1 LAVRDV
7 TRSPAAVEPPV
18 LSRRL
23 LDILSLEDLEPAAER
38 YLPHCI
44 FSFISGGV
52 ETNASLRENRAA
64 FQDYDFYPRVLIDV
78 SARTTAKALFGEGYS
93 APFGIAPMGG
103 SGLAGYRA
111 DLALASAADAENVP
125 FILSGASLVRMEDV
139 AKANPR
145 AWFQVYLPV
154 ERDAIAA
161 LIERIAAAGYRHL
174 VVTADVPVGGNR
186 ENLVR
191 AGYTSPLRPTLKL
204 ALDAAAHPRWLFGT
218 ALRTL
223 RQHGMPY
230 YENSAAERGMAV
242 FSNAAIRAH
251 LRDSLSWSDLEWIR
265 ERWQGKLIIKGI
277 LSPPDAETAR
287 RIGCDGVIVSNHGGR
302 QLDGA
307 AAPLRVLPRIAEVAQ
322 GMTVMMDSG
331 IRRGTDVIKALA
343 LGADFV
349 FVGRPFL
356 YAAAIGQEAGVR
368 RAIDLLRSEIHRDLA
383 FLGSSDLSQLNER
396 VMRIAR

>member
-1 LAVRDV
+1 MRDV
-7 TRSPAAVEPPV
+7 TRNPAAAEPPV
-18 LSRRL
+18 LSKAL
-23 LDILSLEDLEPAAER
+23 QDILSLEDLEPAAR
-38 YLPHCI
+38 RCLPHCI
-44 FSFISGGV
+44 FSFISGAV

-64 FQDYDFYPRVLIDV
+64 FQDYDFHPRVLIDV
-78 SARTTAKALFGEGYS
+78 SERTTTKALFGESFS

-111 DLALASAADAENVP
+111 DLALAAAAAAENVP
-125 FILSGASLVRMEDV
+125 FILSGASLVRMEEV
-139 AKANPR
+139 AKANPE
-145 AWFQVYLPV
+145 AWFQAYLPV
-154 ERDAIAA
+154 ERASIGA
-161 LIERIAAAGYRHL
+161 LIDRVAAAGYRHL

-204 ALDAAAHPRWLFGT
+204 AFDALTHPRWLFGN

-223 RQHGMPY
+223 RHHGMPY
-230 YENSAAERGMAV
+230 YENSTAERGMAV

-251 LRDSLSWSDLEWIR
+251 LRDQLSWRELEWIR

-277 LSPPDAETAR
+277 LSAADAETAR
-287 RIGCDGVIVSNHGGR
+287 QIGCDGVIVSNHGGR

-322 GMTVMMDSG
+322 GMAVMMDSG

-368 RAIDLLRSEIHRDLA
+368 RAIDLLRTEIHRDLA
-383 FLGSSDLSQLNER
+383 FLGSRDLSELR
-396 VMRIAR
+396 GRIMRITR

>member
-7 TRSPAAVEPPV
+7 TRNPAASEPPA
-18 LSRRL
+18 LSRQL
-23 LDILSLEDLEPAAER
+23 SDILSLEDLEPVAER

-44 FSFISGGV
+44 FSFISGAV
-52 ETNASLRENRAA
+52 ETNASFRENRAA
-64 FQDYDFYPRVLIDV
+64 FQDYDFHPRVLIDV
-78 SARTTAKALFGEGYS
+78 STRTTATTLFGESFS
-93 APFGIAPMGG
+93 ASFGIAPMGG

-111 DLALASAADAENVP
+111 DLALASAAGAEKVP
-125 FILSGASLVRMEDV
+125 FILSGASIVRMEEV
-139 AKANPR
+139 AKTNPQT
-145 AWFQVYLPV
+145 WFQAYLPV
-154 ERDAIAA
+154 EHVAIDA
-161 LIERIAAAGYRHL
+161 LIDRIAAAGFRHL
-174 VVTADVPVGGNR
+174 VITADVPVGGNR

-204 ALDAAAHPRWLFGT
+204 ALDGLTHPRWLFGN

-223 RQHGMPY
+223 RHHGMPY
-230 YENSAAERGMAV
+230 HENFGAERGTAV
-242 FSNAAIRAH
+242 FSSAATRVH
-251 LRDSLSWSDLEWIR
+251 LRDSLSWRELERIR
-265 ERWQGKLIIKGI
+265 ERWRGKLIVKGI
-277 LSPPDAETAR
+277 LAPADAETAR

-307 AAPLRVLPRIAEVAQ
+307 AAPLRVLPDIAEVAQ

-343 LGADFV
+343 LGAQFV

-356 YAAAIGQEAGVR
+356 YAAAIGEEPGVR

-383 FLGSSDLSQLNER
+383 FLGARDPSDLSGR
-396 VMRIAR
+396 VMRLTR

>member
-1 LAVRDV
+1 MRDV
-7 TRSPAAVEPPV
+7 TRNPPTAEPPALNRQ
-18 LSRRL
+18 LSN
-23 LDILSLEDLEPAAER
+23 ILSLGDLEAEAQR

-44 FSFISGGV
+44 FSFISGAV
-52 ETNASLRENRAA
+52 ETNASRHENRAA
-64 FQDYDFYPRVLIDV
+64 FQDYDFHPRVLIDV
-78 SARTTAKALFGEGYS
+78 SARTTAKTLFGETFS
-93 APFGIAPMGG
+93 APIGIAPMGG

-111 DLALASAADAENVP
+111 DLAFASAAAAENVP
-125 FILSGASLVRMEDV
+125 FILSGASLVRMEEV
-139 AKANPR
+139 AQANPQ
-145 AWFQVYLPV
+145 AWFQAYLPV
-154 ERDAIAA
+154 DRAAIGA
-161 LIERIAAAGYRHL
+161 LIDRVASAGFRHL

-204 ALDAAAHPRWLFGT
+204 ALDGLSHPRWLFGN

-223 RQHGMPY
+223 RSHGMPY
-230 YENSAAERGMAV
+230 YENSSAERGMAV
-242 FSNAAIRAH
+242 FSNAATRAH
-251 LRDSLSWSDLEWIR
+251 LRDSLSWRDLEWIR

-277 LSPPDAETAR
+277 LSPLDAQTVR
-287 RIGCDGVIVSNHGGR
+287 QIGCDGIIVSNHGGR

-307 AAPLRVLPRIAEVAQ
+307 AAPLRVLPRIAEAGQ
-322 GMTVMMDSG
+322 GMAVMMDSG

-368 RAIDLLRSEIHRDLA
+368 RAVDLLRSEVHRNLA
-383 FLGSSDLSQLNER
+383 FLGSRDLSELDGR

>member
-1 LAVRDV
+1 MRDV
-7 TRSPAAVEPPV
+7 TRNRAAMQPPT
-18 LSRRL
+18 LSRQL

-38 YLPHCI
+38 YLPHCL
-44 FSFISGGV
+44 FSFISGAV
-52 ETNASLRENRAA
+52 ETNASRRENRSA
-64 FQDYDFYPRVLIDV
+64 FQDYDFHPRVLNNV
-78 SARTTAKALFGEGYS
+78 AARTTAKTLLGESYS

-111 DLALASAADAENVP
+111 DLALASAAAAENVP
-125 FILSGASLVRMEDV
+125 FILSGASLVRMEEV
-139 AKANPR
+139 AKANPH
-145 AWFQVYLPV
+145 AWFQAYLPV
-154 ERDAIAA
+154 DRAEIGA
-161 LIERIAAAGYRHL
+161 LIDRVAAAGYRHL

-191 AGYTSPLRPTLKL
+191 AGYTSPLRPTFKL
-204 ALDAAAHPRWLFGT
+204 ALDAATHPRWLFGT

-223 RQHGMPY
+223 RHHGMPY
-230 YENSAAERGMAV
+230 YENSSAERGMAV

-251 LRDSLSWSDLEWIR
+251 LRDSLSWRDLEWIR
-265 ERWQGKLIIKGI
+265 DRWQGKLIIKGI
-277 LSPPDAETAR
+277 LSLPDAETAR
-287 RIGCDGVIVSNHGGR
+287 QIGCDGVIVSNHGGR

-307 AAPLRVLPRIAEVAQ
+307 AAPLRILPRIAEVAQ

-368 RAIDLLRSEIHRDLA
+368 RAIDLLRSEIHRNLA
-383 FLGSSDLSQLNER
+383 FLGSNDLSELNGR
-396 VMRIAR
+396 VLRIAR

>member
-1 LAVRDV
+1 VRDV
-7 TRSPAAVEPPV
+7 TRNAAAAAPPA
-18 LSRRL
+18 LNKRL

-52 ETNASLRENRAA
+52 ETNASRHENRAA
-64 FQDYDFYPRVLIDV
+64 FQDYDFHPRVLNDV
-78 SARTTAKALFGEGYS
+78 SGRSTVKALFGETFS

-111 DLALASAADAENVP
+111 DLALASAAAAESIP
-125 FILSGASLVRMEDV
+125 FILSGASLIRMEDI
-139 AKANPR
+139 AQANPH
-145 AWFQVYLPV
+145 AWFQAYLPV
-154 ERDAIAA
+154 DRAAIDA
-161 LIERIAAAGYRHL
+161 LIDRVAAAGYRHL

-204 ALDAAAHPRWLFGT
+204 ALDAATHPRWLFGT

-223 RQHGMPY
+223 RHHGMPY
-230 YENSAAERGMAV
+230 YENSTAERGMAV
-242 FSNAAIRAH
+242 FSNAAVRAH
-251 LRDSLSWSDLEWIR
+251 LRDQLSWRDIERIR
-265 ERWQGKLIIKGI
+265 VRWQGKLIVKGI
-277 LSPPDAETAR
+277 LAPADAATAR

-331 IRRGTDVIKALA
+331 IRRGTDVIKAIA

-349 FVGRPFL
+349 FAGRPFL
-356 YAAAIGQEAGVR
+356 YAAAIGQQAGIR
-368 RAIDLLRSEIHRDLA
+368 RAIDLLRSEIHRNLA
-383 FLGSSDLSQLNER
+383 FLGSRDLSELDGR

>member
-1 LAVRDV
+1 MRDV
-7 TRSPAAVEPPV
+7 TRNAAAVEPPV
-18 LSRRL
+18 LSRQL
-23 LDILSLEDLEPAAER
+23 SDILSLEDLESAAER

-44 FSFISGGV
+44 FSFISGAV
-52 ETNASLRENRAA
+52 ETNTSRYENRAA
-64 FQDYDFYPRVLIDV
+64 FQDYDFHPRVLIDV
-78 SARTTAKALFGEGYS
+78 SARTTAKTMFGETFS

-111 DLALASAADAENVP
+111 DLALASAAYAENVP
-125 FILSGASLVRMEDV
+125 FILSGASLVRMEEV
-139 AKANPR
+139 AQANPQ
-145 AWFQVYLPV
+145 AWFQAYLPV
-154 ERDAIAA
+154 EREAIRA
-161 LIERIAAAGYRHL
+161 LIDRVTAAGYRHL

-186 ENLVR
+186 ENLAR

-204 ALDAAAHPRWLFGT
+204 ALDGLTHPRWLFGN

-223 RQHGMPY
+223 RHHGMPY
-230 YENSAAERGMAV
+230 YENSSAERGMAV

-251 LRDSLSWSDLEWIR
+251 LRDSLSWRDLEWIR
-265 ERWQGKLIIKGI
+265 ERWNGKLIIKGI
-277 LSPPDAETAR
+277 LAPSDAETAR
-287 RIGCDGVIVSNHGGR
+287 QIGCDGVIVSNHGGR

-307 AAPLRVLPRIAEVAQ
+307 AAPLRVLPRIAEVAR

-343 LGADFV
+343 LGAEFV

-368 RAIDLLRSEIHRDLA
+368 RAIDLLRGEIHRNLA
-383 FLGSSDLSQLNER
+383 FLGSRDLSELSGR

>member
-1 LAVRDV
+1 MRDI
-7 TRSPAAVEPPV
+7 TRNPAAAEPPA
-18 LSRRL
+18 LSRQL

-44 FSFISGGV
+44 FSFISGAV
-52 ETNASLRENRAA
+52 ETNASRHENRAA
-64 FQDYDFYPRVLIDV
+64 FQDYDFHPRVMVDV
-78 SARTTAKALFGEGYS
+78 SARTTAKTLFDETFS

-111 DLALASAADAENVP
+111 DLALASGAAAEKIP
-125 FILSGASLVRMEDV
+125 FILSGASLVRMEEV
-139 AKANPR
+139 AQANPR
-145 AWFQVYLPV
+145 AWFQAYLPV
-154 ERDAIAA
+154 EREAIGA
-161 LIERIAAAGYRHL
+161 LIDRVKAAGYLHL

-204 ALDAAAHPRWLFGT
+204 ALDTMTHPRWLFGN

-223 RQHGMPY
+223 RHHGMPY
-230 YENSAAERGMAV
+230 YENSGVERGMAV
-242 FSNAAIRAH
+242 FSSAATRAH
-251 LRDSLSWSDLEWIR
+251 MRDSLSWRDLEFIR
-265 ERWQGKLIIKGI
+265 ERWDGKLIVKGI
-277 LSPPDAETAR
+277 LAPEDAQTVR

-307 AAPLRVLPRIAEVAQ
+307 AATLRVLPRIAEVAQ
-322 GMTVMMDSG
+322 GMAVLFDSG

-368 RAIDLLRSEIHRDLA
+368 RAIDLLRSEIHRNLA
-383 FLGSSDLSQLNER
+383 FLGSRDLSELDGR

>member
-1 LAVRDV
+1 MHDITQDR
-7 TRSPAAVEPPV
+7 AAVMPPV
-18 LSRRL
+18 LNKRL
-23 LDILSLEDLEPAAER
+23 RDILSLEDFEPAAER

-44 FSFISGGV
+44 FSFISGAV
-52 ETNASLRENRAA
+52 ETNASRHENRAA
-64 FQDYDFYPRVLIDV
+64 FQNYDFHPRLLIDV
-78 SARTTAKALFGEGYS
+78 SARSTAKTLFDETFS

-111 DLALASAADAENVP
+111 DLALAAAAGAENVP
-125 FILSGASLVRMEDV
+125 FILSGASLVRMEEV
-139 AKANPR
+139 AQANPR
-145 AWFQVYLPV
+145 TWFQAYLPL
-154 ERDAIAA
+154 ERTAISA
-161 LIERIAAAGYRHL
+161 LVDRVAAAGYRHL

-204 ALDAAAHPRWLFGT
+204 ALDAATHPRWLFGN
-218 ALRTL
+218 ALKTL
-223 RQHGMPY
+223 RHHGMPY
-230 YENSAAERGMAV
+230 YENSSAERGMAV

-251 LRDSLSWSDLEWIR
+251 MRDSLSWSDLEFIR
-265 ERWQGKLIIKGI
+265 MRWSGKLIVKGV
-277 LSPPDAETAR
+277 LAPADAETAR
-287 RIGCDGVIVSNHGGR
+287 KIGCDGVIVSNHGGR

-322 GMTVMMDSG
+322 GMAVLFDSG

-368 RAIDLLRSEIHRDLA
+368 RGVDLLRSEIHRNLA
-383 FLGSSDLSQLNER
+383 FLGARDLSELDGRVKPIER
-396 VMRIAR
+396 C

>member
-1 LAVRDV
+1 MRDV
-7 TRSPAAVEPPV
+7 TRSPTTAEPPA

-23 LDILSLEDLEPAAER
+23 ADILSLEDLEPAAER

-44 FSFISGGV
+44 FGFISGAV
-52 ETNASLRENRAA
+52 ETNASRYENRAA
-64 FQDYDFYPRVLIDV
+64 FEDYDFHPRVLNDV
-78 SARTTAKALFGEGYS
+78 SARTTAKTLFNETFS

-103 SGLAGYRA
+103 TGLAGYRA
-111 DLALASAADAENVP
+111 DLALASAAAAENIP
-125 FILSGASLVRMEDV
+125 FILSGASMVRMEEV

-145 AWFQVYLPV
+145 TWFQAYLPV
-154 ERDAIAA
+154 ERDAIGA
-161 LIERIAAAGYRHL
+161 LIDRVKAAGYRHL

-204 ALDAAAHPRWLFGT
+204 ALDAITHPRWLFGN
-218 ALRTL
+218 ALKTL
-223 RQHGMPY
+223 RHHGMPY
-230 YENSAAERGMAV
+230 YENSTAERGMAV

-251 LRDSLSWSDLEWIR
+251 LRDSLSWRDLEWIR
-265 ERWQGKLIIKGI
+265 ERWPDKLIIKGI
-277 LSPPDAETAR
+277 LAPADAETAR

-307 AAPLRVLPRIAEVAQ
+307 AAPLRVLPRIADAAQ
-322 GMTVMMDSG
+322 GMAVMMDSG

-368 RAIDLLRSEIHRDLA
+368 RATDLLRSEIHRNLA
-383 FLGSSDLSQLNER
+383 FLGARDLSELDGR
-396 VMRIAR
+396 VKRIRR

>member
-1 LAVRDV
+1 MRDI
-7 TRSPAAVEPPV
+7 TRNPAAAEPPA
-18 LSRRL
+18 LSKRL

-52 ETNASLRENRAA
+52 ETNASRHENRAA
-64 FQDYDFYPRVLIDV
+64 FQDYDFHPRVLNDV
-78 SARTTAKALFGEGYS
+78 SARTTAKTLFGETYS

-103 SGLAGYRA
+103 TGIAGYRA
-111 DLALASAADAENVP
+111 DLALASAAAVENIP

-139 AKANPR
+139 ATANPQ
-145 AWFQVYLPV
+145 AWFQAYLPV
-154 ERDAIAA
+154 ERAAIEG
-161 LIERIAAAGYRHL
+161 LIDRVAAAGYRHL

-191 AGYTSPLRPTLKL
+191 AGYTSPLRPTFKL
-204 ALDAAAHPRWLFGT
+204 AIDAATHPRWLFGT

-223 RQHGMPY
+223 RHHGMPY
-230 YENSAAERGMAV
+230 YENSTAERGMAV
-242 FSNAAIRAH
+242 FSNEATRVH
-251 LRDSLSWSDLEWIR
+251 LRDSLSWRDLEWIR
-265 ERWQGKLIIKGI
+265 DRWRGKLIVKG
-277 LSPPDAETAR
+277 LLAAPDADIAR

-307 AAPLRVLPRIAEVAQ
+307 AAPLRALPRIADVAQ

-331 IRRGTDVIKALA
+331 IRRGSDAIKAMA

-349 FVGRPFL
+349 FAGRPFL
-356 YAAAIGQEAGVR
+356 YAAAIGEEAGVR
-368 RAIDLLRSEIHRDLA
+368 RAIDLLRSEIHRNLA
-383 FLGSSDLSQLNER
+383 FLGSNNLSELDGR

>member
-1 LAVRDV
+1 MRDV
-7 TRSPAAVEPPV
+7 TRSPGAAAPV
-18 LSRRL
+18 LRRKL

-44 FSFISGGV
+44 FSFISGAV
-52 ETNASLRENRAA
+52 ETNASRHENRAA

-78 SARTTAKALFGEGYS
+78 SARTTTKTLFGETFS

-111 DLALASAADAENVP
+111 DLALASAAAAENVP

-139 AKANPR
+139 AKANPQ
-145 AWFQVYLPV
+145 AWFQAYLPV
-154 ERDAIAA
+154 QRDAIAV
-161 LIERIAAAGYRHL
+161 LIDRVASTGFKHL

-191 AGYTSPLRPTLKL
+191 AGYTSPLRPSLKL
-204 ALDAAAHPRWLFGT
+204 ALDTISHPRWLFGT

-223 RQHGMPY
+223 RHHGMPY
-230 YENSAAERGMAV
+230 YENSGAERGMAV
-242 FSNAAIRAH
+242 FSNAAVRAH
-251 LRDSLSWSDLEWIR
+251 LRDSLSWRDIAWIR
-265 ERWQGKLIIKGI
+265 ERWPGKLIIKGI
-277 LSPPDAETAR
+277 LSPSDTETAR
-287 RIGCDGVIVSNHGGR
+287 QTGCDGIIVSNHGGR

-331 IRRGTDVIKALA
+331 VRRGSDALKALA

-349 FVGRPFL
+349 FIGRPFL
-356 YAAAIGQEAGVR
+356 YAAAIGEADGVR
-368 RAIDLLRSEIHRDLA
+368 RAIDLLRSEIHRNLA
-383 FLGSSDLSQLNER
+383 FLGSRDLSELSGR
-396 VMRIAR
+396 VQRIAR

>member
-1 LAVRDV
+1 MRDV
-7 TRSPAAVEPPV
+7 TRNPAAAEPPA

-44 FSFISGGV
+44 YSFISGAV
-52 ETNASLRENRAA
+52 ETNASRHENRAA
-64 FQDYDFYPRVLIDV
+64 FQDYDFHPRVLIDV
-78 SARTTAKALFGEGYS
+78 SARTTAKTLFGETFS
-93 APFGIAPMGG
+93 APLGIAPMGG

-111 DLALASAADAENVP
+111 DLALASAAAAENVP
-125 FILSGASLVRMEDV
+125 FILSGASLVRLEEV
-139 AKANPR
+139 AKANPQ
-145 AWFQVYLPV
+145 AWFQAYLPV
-154 ERDAIAA
+154 DRAAIGA
-161 LIERIAAAGYRHL
+161 LIDRVAAAGYRHL

-204 ALDAAAHPRWLFGT
+204 ALDGLTHPRWLFGT

-223 RQHGMPY
+223 RHHGMPY
-230 YENSAAERGMAV
+230 YENSSAERGMAV
-242 FSNAAIRAH
+242 FSNAATRAH
-251 LRDSLSWSDLEWIR
+251 LRDSLSWRDLEWIR

-277 LSPPDAETAR
+277 LSPSDAQTAQK
-287 RIGCDGVIVSNHGGR
+287 IGCDGVIVSNHGGR

-307 AAPLRVLPRIAEVAQ
+307 AAPLRVLPRIAEAAQ

-331 IRRGTDVIKALA
+331 IRRGSDVIKALA

-349 FVGRPFL
+349 FLGRPFL
-356 YAAAIGQEAGVR
+356 YAAAIGQDAGVR
-368 RAIDLLRSEIHRDLA
+368 RAIDLLRSEIHRNLA
-383 FLGSSDLSQLNER
+383 FLGSRDLSDLDGR
-396 VMRIAR
+396 VLRIAR

>member
-1 LAVRDV
+1 MRDV
-7 TRSPAAVEPPV
+7 TRNPATAGPPV
-18 LSRRL
+18 LSTAL
-23 LDILSLEDLEPAAER
+23 QDILSLEDLEPAAER

-44 FSFISGGV
+44 FSFISGAV

-64 FQDYDFYPRVLIDV
+64 FQDYDFHPRVLIDV
-78 SARTTAKALFGEGYS
+78 SARTTAKALFGETFS

-111 DLALASAADAENVP
+111 DLALASAAAAENVP
-125 FILSGASLVRMEDV
+125 FILSGASLVRMEEV
-139 AKANPR
+139 EKANPQ
-145 AWFQVYLPV
+145 AWFQAYLPV
-154 ERDAIAA
+154 ERSEIGS
-161 LIERIAAAGYRHL
+161 LIDRVAAAGYRHL
-174 VVTADVPVGGNR
+174 VITADVPVGGNR

-191 AGYTSPLRPTLKL
+191 AGYTSPLRPTFKL
-204 ALDAAAHPRWLFGT
+204 ALDGLSHPRWLFGN

-223 RQHGMPY
+223 RRHGMPY
-230 YENSAAERGMAV
+230 YENSGAVRGMAV

-251 LRDSLSWSDLEWIR
+251 QRDSLSWHEIGWIR
-265 ERWQGKLIIKGI
+265 ERWQGKLIVKGI
-277 LSPPDAETAR
+277 LSPADAETAR
-287 RIGCDGVIVSNHGGR
+287 HVGCDGVIVSNHGGR

-322 GMTVMMDSG
+322 GMTVLMDSG
-331 IRRGTDVIKALA
+331 IRRGTDAIKALA

-383 FLGSSDLSQLNER
+383 FLGSRDLSDLNGR

>member
-1 LAVRDV
+1 MRDV
-7 TRSPAAVEPPV
+7 IRNAAAAAPPA
-18 LSRRL
+18 LNKRL

-52 ETNASLRENRAA
+52 ETNASRHENRAA
-64 FQDYDFYPRVLIDV
+64 FQDYDFHPRVLNDV
-78 SARTTAKALFGEGYS
+78 SGRSTVKTLFGEAFS

-111 DLALASAADAENVP
+111 DLALASAAAAENIP
-125 FILSGASLVRMEDV
+125 FILSGASLIRMEDV
-139 AKANPR
+139 AQANPR
-145 AWFQVYLPV
+145 AWFQAYLPV
-154 ERDAIAA
+154 DRAAIDA
-161 LIERIAAAGYRHL
+161 LIDRVAAAGYRHL

-204 ALDAAAHPRWLFGT
+204 ALDAATHPRWLFGT

-223 RQHGMPY
+223 RHHGMPY
-230 YENSAAERGMAV
+230 YENSTAERGMAV
-242 FSNAAIRAH
+242 FSNAAVRAH
-251 LRDSLSWSDLEWIR
+251 LRDQLSWRDIERIR
-265 ERWQGKLIIKGI
+265 VRWQGKLIVKGI
-277 LSPPDAETAR
+277 LAPADAATAR

-331 IRRGTDVIKALA
+331 IRRGTDVIKAIA

-349 FVGRPFL
+349 FAGRPFL
-356 YAAAIGQEAGVR
+356 YAAAIGQQAGIR
-368 RAIDLLRSEIHRDLA
+368 RAIDLLRSEIHRNLA
-383 FLGSSDLSQLNER
+383 FLGSRDLSELDGR

>member
-1 LAVRDV
+1 MRDT
-7 TRSPAAVEPPV
+7 TRNPAAAEPPA
-18 LSRRL
+18 LSRGLR
-23 LDILSLEDLEPAAER
+23 DILSLEDLEPAAQR

-44 FSFISGGV
+44 FSFISGAV

-64 FQDYDFYPRVLIDV
+64 FQDYDFHPRVLIDV
-78 SARTTAKALFGEGYS
+78 SGRSTAKTLFGERYS

-111 DLALASAADAENVP
+111 DLTLASGAAAENVP
-125 FILSGASLVRMEDV
+125 FILSGASLVRMEEV
-139 AKANPR
+139 AKTNPQ
-145 AWFQVYLPV
+145 AWFQAYLPV
-154 ERDAIAA
+154 ERGAIGA
-161 LIERIAAAGYRHL
+161 LIDRIAAAGYRHL

-191 AGYTSPLRPTLKL
+191 AGYTSPLRPSLRL
-204 ALDAAAHPRWLFGT
+204 ALDGLAHPRWLFGN

-223 RQHGMPY
+223 RRHGMPY

-251 LRDSLSWSDLEWIR
+251 LRDSLSWADLEWIR
-265 ERWQGKLIIKGI
+265 ERWQGKLIVKG
-277 LSPPDAETAR
+277 LLAPADAQTAG

-307 AAPLRVLPRIAEVAQ
+307 AASLRVLPRIAEVAQ

-331 IRRGTDVIKALA
+331 IRRGTDVLKALA

-383 FLGSSDLSQLNER
+383 FLGSADVSDLSGR
-396 VMRIAR
+396 VARIAR

>member
-1 LAVRDV
+1 MRDV
-7 TRSPAAVEPPV
+7 TRNPAAAEPPV
-18 LSRRL
+18 LNRRL

-44 FSFISGGV
+44 YSFISGAV
-52 ETNASLRENRAA
+52 ETNASRHENRAA
-64 FQDYDFYPRVLIDV
+64 FQDYDFHPRVLIDV
-78 SARTTAKALFGEGYS
+78 SARTTAKTLFGETFS

-111 DLALASAADAENVP
+111 DLALASAAAAENVP
-125 FILSGASLVRMEDV
+125 FILSGASLVRLEEV
-139 AKANPR
+139 ATGNPQ
-145 AWFQVYLPV
+145 AWFQAYLPV
-154 ERDAIAA
+154 DRGAIGG
-161 LIERIAAAGYRHL
+161 LIDRVSAAGYRHL

-204 ALDAAAHPRWLFGT
+204 ALDGLTHPRWLFGT

-223 RQHGMPY
+223 RHHGMPY
-230 YENSAAERGMAV
+230 YENSSVERGMAV
-242 FSNAAIRAH
+242 FSNAATRAH
-251 LRDSLSWSDLEWIR
+251 LRDSLSWQDLEWIR

-277 LSPPDAETAR
+277 LSAPDAETAR

-307 AAPLRVLPRIAEVAQ
+307 TAPLRVLPRIAEAAQ

-331 IRRGTDVIKALA
+331 IRRGSEVIKALA

-349 FVGRPFL
+349 FAGRPFL
-356 YAAAIGQEAGVR
+356 YAAAVGHEAGVR
-368 RAIDLLRSEIHRDLA
+368 RAIDLLRSEIHRNLA
-383 FLGSSDLSQLNER
+383 FLGSRDLSDLDGR

>member
-1 LAVRDV
+1 VRDV
-7 TRSPAAVEPPV
+7 TRNPAAAEAPA
-18 LSRRL
+18 LNRRL

-52 ETNASLRENRAA
+52 ETNASRHENRAA
-64 FQDYDFYPRVLIDV
+64 FQDYDFYPRVLNDV
-78 SARTTAKALFGEGYS
+78 SARTTAKTLFAESYR

-111 DLALASAADAENVP
+111 DLALAAAAAAENVP
-125 FILSGASLVRMEDV
+125 FILSGASLIRMEEV
-139 AKANPR
+139 AKANPN
-145 AWFQVYLPV
+145 AWFQAYLPV
-154 ERDAIAA
+154 DRAAIEA
-161 LIERIAAAGYRHL
+161 LIDRIAAAGYRHL

-204 ALDAAAHPRWLFGT
+204 ALDAATHPRWLFGT

-223 RQHGMPY
+223 RHHGMPY
-230 YENSAAERGMAV
+230 YENSTAERGMAV
-242 FSNAAIRAH
+242 FSNAAVRAH
-251 LRDSLSWSDLEWIR
+251 LRDQLSWRDLERIR
-265 ERWQGKLIIKGI
+265 ERWQGKLIVKGI
-277 LSPPDAETAR
+277 LAPADAEIAR

-307 AAPLRVLPRIAEVAQ
+307 AAPLRALPRIADVAQ

-331 IRRGTDVIKALA
+331 IRRGTDVIKAMA

-349 FVGRPFL
+349 FAGRPFL

-368 RAIDLLRSEIHRDLA
+368 RAIDLLRSEIHRNLA
-383 FLGSSDLSQLNER
+383 FLGSNSLSELNGR
-396 VMRIAR
+396 VMRIVR

>member
-1 LAVRDV
+1 MRDV
-7 TRSPAAVEPPV
+7 TRNPAAAEKPAA
-18 LSRRL
+18 LSKRL
-23 LDILSLEDLEPAAER
+23 ADILSLDDLEPAAER

-44 FSFISGGV
+44 FSFIFGAV
-52 ETNASLRENRAA
+52 ETNASLRENHAA
-64 FQDYDFYPRVLIDV
+64 FQDYDFHPRVLTDV
-78 SARTTAKALFGEGYS
+78 SARTTAKTLFGETFS

-103 SGLAGYRA
+103 TGLAGYRA
-111 DLALASAADAENVP
+111 DLALATAAGAENVP
-125 FILSGASLVRMEDV
+125 FILSGASLVRMEEV
-139 AKANPR
+139 AQANPQT
-145 AWFQVYLPV
+145 WFQAYLPV
-154 ERDAIAA
+154 ERDAIGA
-161 LIERIAAAGYRHL
+161 LIDRVKAAGYRHL

-204 ALDAAAHPRWLFGT
+204 ALDGLIHPRWLFGT

-223 RQHGMPY
+223 RRHGMPY
-230 YENSAAERGMAV
+230 YENSSAERGMAV

-251 LRDSLSWSDLEWIR
+251 LRDSLSWRDLEWIR

-277 LSPPDAETAR
+277 LAPADAETAR
-287 RIGCDGVIVSNHGGR
+287 QIGCDGVIVSNHGGR

-307 AAPLRVLPRIAEVAQ
+307 AAPLRVLPRIAEAAQ
-322 GMTVMMDSG
+322 GMAVMMDSG

-383 FLGSSDLSQLNER
+383 FLGSSDLSELNGR

>member
-1 LAVRDV
+1 MRDV
-7 TRSPAAVEPPV
+7 TRNPATAGPPV
-18 LSRRL
+18 LSTAL
-23 LDILSLEDLEPAAER
+23 QDILSLEDLEPAAER

-44 FSFISGGV
+44 FSFISGAV

-64 FQDYDFYPRVLIDV
+64 FQDYDFHPRVLLDV
-78 SARTTAKALFGEGYS
+78 SARTTAKALFGETFS

-111 DLALASAADAENVP
+111 DLALASAAAVENVP
-125 FILSGASLVRMEDV
+125 FILSGASLVRMEEV
-139 AKANPR
+139 EEANPQ
-145 AWFQVYLPV
+145 AWFQAYLPV
-154 ERDAIAA
+154 ERSEIGA
-161 LIERIAAAGYRHL
+161 LIDRVAATGYRHL
-174 VVTADVPVGGNR
+174 VITADVPVGGNR

-191 AGYTSPLRPTLKL
+191 AGYTSPLRPTFKL
-204 ALDAAAHPRWLFGT
+204 ALDGLSHPRWLFGN

-223 RQHGMPY
+223 RRHGMPY
-230 YENSAAERGMAV
+230 YENSGAERGMAV

-251 LRDSLSWSDLEWIR
+251 QRDSLSWREIERIR
-265 ERWQGKLIIKGI
+265 ERWRGKLIVKGI
-277 LSPPDAETAR
+277 LSPADAETAR
-287 RIGCDGVIVSNHGGR
+287 HVGCDGVIVSNHGGR

-322 GMTVMMDSG
+322 GMTVLMDSG
-331 IRRGTDVIKALA
+331 IRRGTDAIKALA

-383 FLGSSDLSQLNER
+383 FLGSRDLSDLNGR